1 MPRLASS
8 ASSSP
13 PPIPIP
19 IPVGTSGADRHV
31 SVDQDADG
39 FFPGGD
45 LLVRRDAAMR
55 FVGCL
60 QLAPQF
66 FVDLLVN
73 VAGRRGRGR
82 PLSGGTVRLASGS
95 LLFIAA
101 CSAGGAR
108 CLLAVSAAM
117 PPATRAAIAFL
128 FAPSFALVRLRGAER
143 QIGSRLCRLIIFEDR
158 AAFVSGTKS
167 RRFRLEPQSENIHIG
182 FLRPKHLVQ
191 LRTGA
196 W

>member
-19 IPVGTSGADRHV
+19 VRTRGADRHV

-39 FFPGGD
+39 FFPGGN
-45 LLVRRDAAMR
+45 LLVRRDAAVR

-60 QLAPQF
+60 QLAPQL

-73 VAGRRGRGR
+73 VAGRRGRGG

-101 CSAGGAR
+101 CPACRAR
-108 CLLAVSAAM
+108 RWLAVSAAM
-117 PPATRAAIAFL
+117 P
-128 FAPSFALVRLRGAER
+128 
-143 QIGSRLCRLIIFEDR
+143 
-158 AAFVSGTKS
+158 
-167 RRFRLEPQSENIHIG
+167 
-182 FLRPKHLVQ
+182 
-191 LRTGA
+191 
-196 W
+196 

>member
-19 IPVGTSGADRHV
+19 VGTRGADRHV
-31 SVDQDADG
+31 RVDQDADG

-45 LLVRRDAAMR
+45 LLVHRDAAMR

-82 PLSGGTVRLASGS
+82 PLSGGAVRLASGS

-101 CSAGGAR
+101 CSASRAR
-108 CLLAVSAAM
+108 RLLAVSAAM
-117 PPATRAAIAFL
+117 PSAAALGTALSLAALAARRVAIRLSVAVIRRTTGSL
-128 FAPSFALVRLRGAER
+128 APRIS
-143 QIGSRLCRLIIFEDR
+143 I
-158 AAFVSGTKS
+158 
-167 RRFRLEPQSENIHIG
+167 
-182 FLRPKHLVQ
+182 
-191 LRTGA
+191 
-196 W
+196 